1 MKEYIVSLF
10 AAALVAALI
19 GVLSPEGEGGGISK
33 HMRLLTA
40 LFLLCVI
47 VAPIGGLIGT
57 LEGVLDGTESLP
69 GVEGD
74 AEEGYREELENA
86 LSSAAKPYFANLLIE
101 AVKKEFSIPDGEVR
115 CAIRWRDGE
124 GSATPERIS
133 IILSGSSIWRDPSE
147 IEKFVRERV
156 GCECVTA
163 IE

>member
-57 LEGVLDGTESLP
+57 LEGMLDGTESLP
-69 GVEGD
+69 GLEGD
-74 AEEGYREELENA
+74 AEEGYREEMENA

-115 CAIRWRDGE
+115 CSIRWRDGE
-124 GSATPERIS
+124 SGATPDRIS
-133 IILSGSSIWRDPSE
+133 IILSGSSIWKDPSG